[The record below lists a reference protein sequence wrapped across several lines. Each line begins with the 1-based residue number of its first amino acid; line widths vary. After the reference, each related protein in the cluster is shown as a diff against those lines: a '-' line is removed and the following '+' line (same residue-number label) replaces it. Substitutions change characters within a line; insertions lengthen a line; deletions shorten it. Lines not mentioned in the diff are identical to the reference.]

1 MPPSGRQLV
10 MRGVEPLVHRWP
22 WSRGRRFARAI
33 RTTPRDDLVHI
44 GSDYGGRF
52 VPDTVL
58 SEESICYCG
67 GVGADV
73 SFDLGLIERYGCT
86 VQAFDPTPRA
96 SALASATAAREPRFR
111 FHQYGLW
118 GDDRELELFAPPG
131 AEDPVEVENW
141 SARPRDD
148 GLRLEAQ
155 ARSLSSLMRELGH
168 ERIDLLKLDVEG
180 AEYEVLDSALREG
193 IEMSVVC
200 VEFHKTPSIQ
210 PMLDMSRRLEEAGF
224 RATAQDGFDVT
235 FVAAGG

>member
-1 MPPSGRQLV
+1 M
-10 MRGVEPLVHRWP
+10 
-22 WSRGRRFARAI
+22 
-33 RTTPRDDLVHI
+33 
-44 GSDYGGRF
+44 
-52 VPDTVL
+52 PDTVL

-73 SFDLGLIERYGCT
+73 GFDLGLIERYGCT

-96 SALASATAAREPRFR
+96 SALARATAAREPRFR

-118 GDDRELELFAPPG
+118 GDDRRLELFAPPG

-155 ARSLSSLMRELGH
+155 ARSLSSLMRELGA

-193 IEMSVVC
+193 IEMAWSAWGVPRRR
-200 VEFHKTPSIQ
+200 PSSRCWTS
-210 PMLDMSRRLEEAGF
+210 SRRLEEAGF